1 MVARRRLEGH
11 PTGAQL
17 RAARGLLNL
26 SVLQLSEMSGLAI
39 NTIKRA
45 EAVNGLAPTTS
56 ANAKLMVTLL
66 SGAGVRFLPA
76 EGGLGAGVRMLA
88 DDQPVQPRRRN
99 TPKSKITSKAKQ
111 KEPTE
116 TLLRA
121 PTKPVALREAVPER
135 DG

>member
-17 RAARGLLNL
+17 RAARALLNL
-26 SVLQLSEMSGLAI
+26 SVAQLAEISGLAS

-66 SGAGVRFLPA
+66 SAAGVVFLAPA
-76 EGGLGAGVRMLA
+76 DGLGAGVRLA
-88 DDQPVQPRRRN
+88 SDDQPVRPRRRA
-99 TPKSKITSKAKQ
+99 SKQ
-111 KEPTE
+111 MN
-116 TLLRA
+116 
-121 PTKPVALREAVPER
+121 
-135 DG
+135 G